1 MKEGTKCLELYSYA
15 KDKIIFLTGFYVC
28 EAYINQ
34 VRRTSDI
41 MHYAFYIL
49 HYYAFCI
56 KSLILLCLH
65 FRSEPS
71 SVL

>member
-1 MKEGTKCLELYSYA
+1 MRTGGSGPTNRKQEGTKCLGLYGYA

-49 HYYAFCI
+49 HY
-56 KSLILLCLH
+56 H
-65 FRSEPS
+65 F
-71 SVL
+71 LN